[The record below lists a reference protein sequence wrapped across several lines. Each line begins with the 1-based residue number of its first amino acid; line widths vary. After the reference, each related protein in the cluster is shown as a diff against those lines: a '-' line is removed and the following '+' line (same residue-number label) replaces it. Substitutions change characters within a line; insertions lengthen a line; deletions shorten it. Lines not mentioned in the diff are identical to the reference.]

1 MKETLKITRR
11 IQIFVDSKD
20 RAFIKQTYEEL
31 KRWRYICFRCANY
44 LITHQFVQ
52 DQLRDM
58 IYLTE
63 DMRVRL
69 ADVKKN
75 PNGMLVT
82 SQANSTYRLLG
93 SYFKGRI
100 PMPIISCLNRA
111 LVNTFFKKVDR
122 YRQGEESLPNYR
134 QNLPI
139 PFNAENLRR
148 LAATLDGKEF
158 TFKLFSIPFRT
169 YLSRDQGEKR
179 DLLRRVVDGKVKFC
193 SSAIKLDKTK
203 LYLLASFEIEQERH
217 LLNDE
222 VIAEATLSLDY
233 PVMVKIGKFSY
244 TIGSKEEFLHRRVAI
259 QAARNRV
266 RKAVQYCRGKNGLKR
281 KQKGLE
287 DYRHAEKRHVDYKLH
302 AYSRKLINLCLKHQA
317 ATLILVAQRDKEEAA
332 KQDQFLLRHW
342 TASGLREKI
351 QYKADRVG
359 ITVICE

>member
-1 MKETLKITRR
+1 MKETVNITRR
-11 IQIFVDSKD
+11 IQIFIDSKD
-20 RAFIKQTYEEL
+20 RAFIKQTYEDL
-31 KRWRYICFRCANY
+31 KRWRHICFRCANY
-44 LITHQFVQ
+44 LMTHQFVQ

-100 PMPIISCLNRA
+100 PMPIVSCLNRT
-111 LVNTFFKKVDR
+111 LVNTFFKKVER
-122 YRQGEESLPNYR
+122 YRNGEESLPSYR

-148 LAATLDGKEF
+148 LALTPDEKEF

-179 DLLRRVVDGKVKFC
+179 ELLRGVMGGKVKFC
-193 SSAIKLDKTK
+193 SSALKLDKTK
-203 LYLLASFEIEQERH
+203 LYLLASFEIERERH
-217 LLNDE
+217 ALNDE
-222 VIAEATLSLDY
+222 VIAEASLSLDY
-233 PVMVKIGKFSY
+233 PVMVKIGRYNY

-266 RKAVQYCRGKNGLKR
+266 RKAVQYCRGKNGVKR
-281 KQKGLE
+281 KEKGLD
-287 DYRHAEKRHVDYKLH
+287 DYRHAEKRYVDYKLH
-302 AYSRKLINLCLKHQA
+302 AYSRKLIDLCLKHQA
-317 ATLILVAQRDKEEAA
+317 ATLILVRQQEKEADA
-332 KQDQFLLRHW
+332 KHDHFVLRHW

-351 QYKADRVG
+351 QHKADRVG
-359 ITVICE
+359 ITVISE